1 MKSSRPR
8 MLGSLRLRLLAGT
21 LAWILVSVGL
31 AGWGLASLFRQHI
44 TQQLQAELTLHLN
57 QLTAAVNVDAD
68 GRPSVDPPL
77 SDPRLEQ
84 PLSGLYWQVDRLA
97 DGGRPAAIGVARS
110 RSLWDQTLKAPTASS
125 ARDPAGASQA
135 SDASVADASERAS
148 VRDGGNG
155 NPSGDQAFDIAGPAG
170 RDLAALARVLKPA
183 EDNAP
188 PLRLI
193 VAADRRVLAEP
204 IGRFNYML
212 AMALG
217 ALAIGLTAAAVVQV
231 VVGLRPLARLRQQL
245 ASQHA
250 GGSRIEGRF
259 PSEIQPLVD
268 DFNKVLAMNAEI
280 VQRARTQAGNL
291 AHAVK
296 TPLTILSNA
305 ASRDANVPA
314 PLVQEQVAMANRQ
327 IDYHLARARAAASSG
342 AADGHAPLQAAAEGL
357 VRVMQRLYTQ
367 RALRITMEGFA
378 PTQAIRGEPQDLQ
391 EMLGNL
397 LDNACKWARSQ
408 VRMSVEAAG
417 EGRWRVHI
425 DDDGPGIDD
434 HARERIFLRGVRMD
448 EQQPGS
454 GLGLDIVRDLA
465 NTYGGDVRASPSPLG
480 GLRVSLTLPQA

>member
-1 MKSSRPR
+1 MTAARPR

-44 TQQLQAELTLHLN
+44 TQQLQAELSLHLN

-84 PLSGLYWQVDRLA
+84 PLSGLYWQVDQLA
-97 DGGRPAAIGVARS
+97 EGGRPAAVGVARS
-110 RSLWDQTLKAPTASS
+110 RSLWDQTLKAPGVTG
-125 ARDPAGASQA
+125 PGPGASA
-135 SDASVADASERAS
+135 LPGPSTTSADLAPRTAL
-148 VRDGGNG
+148 RDDRSG

-204 IGRFNYML
+204 IGRFNHML

-217 ALAIGLTAAAVVQV
+217 ALALGLTAAAVVQV

-245 ASQHA
+245 ARQHA
-250 GGSRIEGRF
+250 GGSAIEGRF

-305 ASRDANVPA
+305 AARDAHVPA

-342 AADGHAPLQAAAEGL
+342 AADGRASLQSAAEGL
-357 VRVMQRLYTQ
+357 VRVMQRLYAQ
-367 RALRITMEGFA
+367 RDLRITMQGFA
-378 PTQAIRGEPQDLQ
+378 PAQAFRGEAQDLQ
-391 EMLGNL
+391 EMLGNV
-397 LDNACKWARSQ
+397 LDNACKWARGQ
-408 VRMSVEAAG
+408 VLMSVEAADK
-417 EGRWRVHI
+417 GRWLVHI
-425 DDDGPGIDD
+425 DDDGPGIED

-465 NTYGGDVRASPSPLG
+465 NTYGGEVRASPSPLG